1 MPRLLA
7 VARKVATYSSCR
19 DLCEVCVMVSRRR
32 RERALTACLHLVVD
46 RARSG
51 LVVLYCTFAV
61 SLRVANHPN
70 LTNSASLHR
79 SCPVPPRPSPPASQA
94 PARAQGRSRTGGPSN
109 QPTLSLGGRDSPA
122 SYSRTQ
128 RDVLFDGIDMVS
140 PWPLKPSQDFVTC
153 EARGRVRVGRGQGE
167 GERLG

>member
-79 SCPVPPRPSPPASQA
+79 SCPVPPRPSPPA
-94 PARAQGRSRTGGPSN
+94 RRQGV
-109 QPTLSLGGRDSPA
+109 QPTERTLSLGGRDSPA

-153 EARGRVRVGRGQGE
+153 LRRGVGRVRVGGRVKLNE